1 MKLMMMMKTKTKR
14 SSRLIELWFLFYN
27 AEKHL
32 MILVWIII
40 SEMEIEILN
49 VATSVFN
56 DIIAVLD
63 AINNEPDIKGISDL
77 S

>member
-1 MKLMMMMKTKTKR
+1 
-14 SSRLIELWFLFYN
+14 
-27 AEKHL
+27 
-32 MILVWIII
+32 
-40 SEMEIEILN
+40 MEIEILN